1 MNIKILAQV
10 VGGFVL
16 LLGIGGLVMG
26 ERQLANMTNID
37 IVLDMTRIALGG
49 LLVGSS
55 FMGAKAIRSAF
66 AIFGV
71 AYLGAF
77 LAAIMSPNMFGLL
90 PHEFGP
96 VDNLLH
102 LAGGLLGLGIALL
115 PESATRGRFGSTA

>member
-1 MNIKILAQV
+1 MNMKILAQAI
-10 VGGFVL
+10 GGFVL
-16 LLGIGGLVMG
+16 LLGIAGLAMG

-37 IVLDMTRIALGG
+37 IMLDITRITLGAL
-49 LLVGSS
+49 LIGSS
-55 FMGAKAIRSAF
+55 LMGAKAIRSAF

-77 LAAIMSPNMFGLL
+77 LAAIVSPNMFGLL

-102 LAGGLLGLGIALL
+102 LAGGVLGLGIALL